1 MKYILKNRKRTGIV
15 IGLILVTV
23 LCIGCSGKENTKK
36 RPCKS
41 VRYSSMV
48 VFSQF
53 LVVQENRKLKR

>member
-36 RPCKS
+36 TTLQE
-41 VRYSSMV
+41 YSLLKYGRFFA
-48 VFSQF
+48 VFGCAR
-53 LVVQENRKLKR
+53 EP